1 MRAIV
6 LAGGTG
12 SRLFPSTT
20 AVSKQLLP
28 VYDKPMVYYPLA
40 VVFQAKI
47 KDILIITTP
56 NDRASFL
63 RLLGNGSQWGVNI
76 NYEVQEKP
84 DGIAQ
89 AFLIAENFI
98 GKEDVMLI
106 LGDNLFYGESLA
118 QRIKSTKTE
127 IKSTSFA
134 TIFSYQVENP
144 NRYGVVEF
152 DKSNHV
158 ISLEEKPKYPK
169 SNYAITGLYFYPND
183 VIKKSKILKPSSR
196 GELEITD
203 LNNLFLSERRLK
215 VEPLPKEFL
224 WLDTGTHESL
234 LEATQII
241 HAIEKRQG
249 IKIGCLE
256 EIALN
261 NQWISPQQLLNWT
274 SGFSNSSYGAYLLN
288 KYQNIL

>member
-1 MRAIV
+1 MKAIV

-56 NDRASFL
+56 DDRASFL
-63 RLLGNGSQWGVNI
+63 RLLGNGSQWGVKI

-98 GKEDVMLI
+98 GREDVMLI

-118 QRIKSTKTE
+118 QRIKSTKKE
-127 IKSTSFA
+127 VKSIDFA
-134 TIFSYQVENP
+134 TIFSYQVESP
-144 NRYGVVEF
+144 NRYGVVEY
-152 DKSNHV
+152 DKLNHV

-183 VIKKSKILKPSSR
+183 VIKKSKMLKPSRR

-203 LNNLFLSERRLK
+203 LNKLYLSEKRLK
-215 VEPLPKEFL
+215 AELLPKEFI

-261 NQWISPQQLLNWT
+261 NQWISPQQLLNWA

-288 KYQNIL
+288 KYQNR

>member
-40 VVFQAKI
+40 VIFQTKI

-152 DKSNHV
+152 DKSNYV

-203 LNNLFLSERRLK
+203 LNNLYLSEKRLK
-215 VEPLPKEFL
+215 VELLPKEFL

-261 NQWISPQQLLNWT
+261 NQWISTQQLLNWA

-288 KYQNIL
+288 KYQNML